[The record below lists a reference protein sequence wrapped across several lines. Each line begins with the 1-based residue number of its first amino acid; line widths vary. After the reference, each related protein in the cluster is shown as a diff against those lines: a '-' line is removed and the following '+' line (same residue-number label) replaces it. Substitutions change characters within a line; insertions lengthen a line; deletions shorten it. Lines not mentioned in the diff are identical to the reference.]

1 MADRPRYVFLD
12 HTADAEFQAFGD
24 SLELA
29 LVNAALATAAL
40 MWDWSTVGRSLARPV
55 SVEGRDLEQL
65 LVRYLEEVIYLF
77 GREGFLLASVDD
89 LRVEE
94 EEGRWRLGAVFRG
107 EISSDK
113 HRLRGEVKA
122 ITYNDLR
129 IERNGGVMIQ
139 VVVDV

>member
-55 SVEGRDLEQL
+55 SVEGRDL
-65 LVRYLEEVIYLF
+65 IYLF